1 MLRVDSRV
9 LSGKTGF
16 AQAYAL
22 TGPPSG
28 GKSFMCL
35 RLLRL
40 LGQDHDN
47 LCTPLPAVFFTVPPR
62 QDPNGSQPVTA
73 SCAGSRLVVPKE
85 SPSKPIVP
93 ESLKG
98 ILDPRDVNVSARQNN
113 SQKTDDVSFGVS
125 WVIIIQSQNP
135 LHLKEDEK
143 DGGVVDKILEFQPPF
158 EFVAPKLFETTNNP
172 RHRKAD
178 KGLMDLCDDGQ
189 LSAELVYFA
198 LRFYDTLDNEICAHR
213 TLAPM
218 PPNSKRIQVAASSNS
233 LVDQVRVW
241 ISKHLDYSDS
251 KKDASRT
258 SAVHTAMKLTLGK
271 VDAATRTQ
279 AGLGPVPA
287 QYRAGPKSEWH
298 DLYETVLPWDT
309 GKDKK
314 PVKLR
319 DVPFT
324 IDELKAKNPAWAAEI
339 AAME

>member
-1 MLRVDSRV
+1 
-9 LSGKTGF
+9 
-16 AQAYAL
+16 
-22 TGPPSG
+22 
-28 GKSFMCL
+28 
-35 RLLRL
+35 
-40 LGQDHDN
+40 
-47 LCTPLPAVFFTVPPR
+47 
-62 QDPNGSQPVTA
+62 
-73 SCAGSRLVVPKE
+73 VVPKE

-113 SQKTDDVSFGVS
+113 SQKSDDVSFGVS

-143 DGGVVDKILEFQPPF
+143 DGGVMDKILEFQPPF
-158 EFVAPKLFETTNNP
+158 EFVPPKLYETTNNP

-198 LRFYDTLDNEICAHR
+198 LQFYGTLDNEVCAHR

-218 PPNSKRIQVAASSNS
+218 PPNSKRIQAAASSNS
-233 LVDQVRVW
+233 LADQLKVW
-241 ISKHLDYSDS
+241 MGKNLDYIDS
-251 KKDASRT
+251 KKEASRT
-258 SAVHTAMKLTLGK
+258 SVVHNAIKTALGK

-314 PVKLR
+314 PVKVR
-319 DVPFT
+319 NAPYT
-324 IDELKAKNPAWAAEI
+324 PDELKEKYPAWAAEI
-339 AAME
+339 ASIDD